1 MRAFVLNFV
10 VVSSVSFERV
20 GVNVTGWQG
29 SRNREAV
36 RSPVT
41 DLDPSA
47 PLFLDEDL
55 QKLAVAA
62 ARSAGMTPEEW
73 LTQAILEKATA
84 NRSTSYPADDL
95 GDQSSSRQMPNPPL
109 PNPPLPNPP
118 MENLLDAIRLL
129 SDRVEQAERQTS
141 SLIEPLSEQVS
152 RLSEALEAV
161 RKQDVISTAPLERAI
176 ARIGERLDT
185 LEAPQKQAKK

>member
-1 MRAFVLNFV
+1 MN
-10 VVSSVSFERV
+10 SVSFERV
-20 GVNVTGWQG
+20 GDQFTGWQG
-29 SRNREAV
+29 SRSRNAV
-36 RSPVT
+36 RSSVT
-41 DLDPSA
+41 DPDASV

-62 ARSAGMTPEEW
+62 ARSAGLTPKEW

-84 NRSTSYPADDL
+84 NRPAGYPNDNPGSLSPDP
-95 GDQSSSRQMPNPPL
+95 QMPNPPL

-129 SDRVEQAERQTS
+129 AQRVEQAERQTS

-152 RLSEALEAV
+152 RLSEALDAV
-161 RKQDVISTAPLERAI
+161 RKQDVVSTAPLERAI
-176 ARIGERLDT
+176 ARIGERLDS
-185 LEAPQKQAKK
+185 LEEPRK

>member
-1 MRAFVLNFV
+1 M
-10 VVSSVSFERV
+10 SSVNIAWDGDNF
-20 GVNVTGWQG
+20 TGWQG
-29 SRNREAV
+29 SRSCEAV

-41 DLDPSA
+41 DPDASV

-55 QKLAVAA
+55 QKLAMAA
-62 ARSAGMTPEEW
+62 ARSVGLTPEEW

-84 NRSTSYPADDL
+84 NRPAGYPNDNPGSL
-95 GDQSSSRQMPNPPL
+95 SPEPQM

-129 SDRVEQAERQTS
+129 AKRVEQAERQTS

-152 RLSEALEAV
+152 RLSQALEAV

-176 ARIGERLDT
+176 ARIGERLDN
-185 LEAPQKQAKK
+185 LEEPRK